1 METIIL
7 TFKNPVIL
15 ISFIIMILFKLF
27 PPKNINSWYGYRTN
41 NSKKSKSKW
50 NFAQKYSAT
59 LSLKLL
65 LSLLI
70 IQIFVYYLYGSTA
83 VIDLSI
89 TACWLFS
96 FAIVISK
103 TEEKLKEINN

>member
-7 TFKNPVIL
+7 ILKNPVIL
-15 ISFIIMILFKLF
+15 ISFIIIILFKLF

-41 NSKKSKSKW
+41 NSKKSNSKW
-50 NFAQKYSAT
+50 DFAQKYSAA

-65 LSLLI
+65 LPLLI
-70 IQIFVYYLYGSTA
+70 IQIFVYYLYGTTA

-89 TACWLFS
+89 TACWLLN

>member
-7 TFKNPVIL
+7 ILKNPVVL

-41 NSKKSKSKW
+41 NSKKTKSKW
-50 NFAQKYSAT
+50 DFAQKYSAT

-65 LSLLI
+65 LPLLI
-70 IQIFVYYLYGSTA
+70 IQILIYNFYGSTM
-83 VIDLSI
+83 VIDLST

-96 FAIVISK
+96 LAIVISK
-103 TEEKLKEINN
+103 TEKKLKEINN